1 MSHPTRLAWLPLAT
15 RDEAVS
21 TASSSVGHSIAAVPE
36 FWRDPMVD
44 HVSQHVDTPA
54 VLNQPERIPAELEIS
69 SLPALALYRN
79 GEFVKFIGGMGKQD
93 AIAQQVER
101 LLEP

>member
-36 FWRDPMVD
+36 FRGDPMVD
-44 HVSQHVDTPA
+44 HVPQHVGPSA
-54 VLNQPERIPAELEIS
+54 VFNQPEGVTTELEIVA
-69 SLPALALYRN
+69 AL
-79 GEFVKFIGGMGKQD
+79 ID
-93 AIAQQVER
+93 AVRPVAFDVDAVLHVGNELIDSR
-101 LLEP
+101 